1 MILEFLGGAAFRAIT
16 GQIVSVWT
24 KYQDHKHEKEMQEL
38 QMQFDE
44 RRAEIQIRQQEL
56 AAKLQV
62 QTIEVQKDADVAR
75 EEAAAFKTAMENAWK
90 PTGVRWVDAW
100 NGVIRPAF
108 ATLCMYLWFSALQT
122 QGWAVTEWDK
132 DLISVIV
139 GFFFADRQMRRS
151 GK

>member
-24 KYQDHKHEKEMQEL
+24 KYQDHKHEVEL
-38 QMQFDE
+38 LKLQNDIE
-44 RRAEIQIRQQEL
+44 GARAERQIKQQEL
-56 AAKLQV
+56 AATLQV
-62 QTIEVQKDADVAR
+62 RTVEIQRDADVMR
-75 EEAAAFKTAMENAWK
+75 EEAVAFKEAMASAFK
-90 PTGVRWVDAW
+90 PSGIRWVDAW

-108 ATLCMYLWFSALQT
+108 ATLCMYLWFSALQQ
-122 QGWAVTEWDK
+122 QGWTVTEWDK

-139 GFFFADRQMRRS
+139 GFFFADRQMRKS